1 MKLSFEAIHFADAI
15 IKAKGGYRE
24 KAILNAEHTYPIG
37 CAWNKEHRVVK
48 LTTTDG
54 ESCEVD
60 LQTMLIVG

>member
-24 KAILNAEHTYPIG
+24 KAILNAEHTYSIG
-37 CAWNKEHRVVK
+37 CAWNKEHRVVE
-48 LTTTDG
+48 LTTIDG

-60 LQTMLIVG
+60 LQTMRIVG